1 MNETRFDSTRFD
13 SSRFA
18 GRAGSHK
25 TASSGPPTLATVAI
39 EAGVSRQ
46 TVSNAL
52 NNPEL
57 LRPETL
63 QRVQEVIDRLG
74 YTPNRAARQ
83 LRTRSSHLIGLRLD
97 PSPSM
102 AVNCQTDR
110 FAHSLAAACAR
121 IGHHVLLFTGDST
134 DPLEGYDDLLRSTA
148 VDAFVVTDTFAGT
161 PQAGFLKQQAAP
173 FVAFGRPW
181 EDPDADFCWVD
192 VDGRVGCRD
201 AAQHLRDLGH
211 EQIAWLG
218 WEAESRIGADRRSG
232 WAQVLLA
239 AGQDP
244 DQCSHQT
251 ADNID
256 AARLETH
263 RILDESDVTAI
274 CCVSDTVAIGV
285 LHALAERGLKPGVDV
300 AVTGFDDSTAAQ
312 ASWPGLTSVRQ
323 PLEAV
328 ALTLAELLQRV
339 LMHEPIEQRGHLLAP
354 TLVVRR
360 SSAPGE

>member
-1 MNETRFDSTRFD
+1 VP
-13 SSRFA
+13 A
-18 GRAGSHK
+18 
-25 TASSGPPTLATVAI
+25 GPPTLATVAI

-52 NNPEL
+52 NNPDL

-74 YTPNRAARQ
+74 YSPNRAARQ

-97 PSPSM
+97 LAPSM
-102 AVNCQTDR
+102 GVDGQTDR
-110 FAHSLAAACAR
+110 FVHSLAAACAR
-121 IGHHVLLFTGDST
+121 IGHHVLLFTGDPS
-134 DPLEGYDDLLRSTA
+134 DPLDGYDDLLRSTA

-161 PQAGFLKQQAAP
+161 PQAAFLKERTAP
-173 FVAFGRPW
+173 FVTFGRPW
-181 EDPDADFCWVD
+181 ADPDADFCWVD
-192 VDGRVGCRD
+192 VDGRAGCHD
-201 AAQHLRDLGH
+201 AAQHLRDMGH
-211 EQIAWLG
+211 DQIAWLG

-232 WAQVLLA
+232 WAQVQSD

-244 DQCSHQT
+244 DQWSHQ
-251 ADNID
+251 ASDNID

-263 RILDESDVTAI
+263 HILDESSPTAI
-274 CCVSDTVAIGV
+274 CCVSDTVALGV
-285 LHALAERGLKPGVDV
+285 LHALAERGMKPGVDL
-300 AVTGFDDSTAAQ
+300 AVTGFDDSCAAQ
-312 ASWPGLTSVRQ
+312 AVWPGLTSVRQ

-328 ALTLAELLQRV
+328 AETLAGLLQRV
-339 LMHEPIEQRGHLLAP
+339 LMHSPVEKRGHLLAP